1 MSVKCVTLRVRE
13 CVDMITINNQQRD
26 LEIHIDSHIFN
37 EDHYRWTTMSGFI
50 NPVYEFL
57 CLAIFYLPEIRSS
70 VSPYLVQSRSQQVLF
85 TRSAIQYHLVIKLI
99 NHVFANGVWYWLL
112 SGPGVYLS
120 NIGGTNSISIHATQ
134 QVLSDYL
141 RDTFMITLS

>member
-1 MSVKCVTLRVRE
+1 MSIKCVTLRVRE
-13 CVDMITINNQQRD
+13 YANMISINNQQRD

-57 CLAIFYLPEIRSS
+57 CLMIFYLSEIRSS
-70 VSPYLVQSRSQQVLF
+70 VSPYLVQSHLQQVLF
-85 TRSAIQYHLVIKLI
+85 TRSE
-99 NHVFANGVWYWLL
+99 
-112 SGPGVYLS
+112 S
-120 NIGGTNSISIHATQ
+120 NIILWLNSLTTCLQTVYDIDYQVGSEYISPSREGKIPISIHATQ